1 METGARIAIT
11 LGGIDD
17 SESREAGVLAFK
29 DIATDTKVHKVLHI
43 SDSTNGFVPV
53 KTSTTD
59 KVEDVLN
66 NIISRPQKDDVF
78 VVEIDKEY
86 ESEVGKV
93 VENTI
98 TTPSYYRR
106 VIIDFRTWI
115 NGNDVVNP
123 LNKLENGWAEIHV
136 VDKRGAKVLDRRWDF
151 YSMTGGDYKQWMEIG
166 SDEDPLLIDESFN
179 EPVKITFKYSI
190 PLGQFAG
197 KTPGGEVRP
206 MTCISRF
213 KCGFTAKRVTTNTE
227 LHDPSLQ
234 FMCKFD
240 PSGNYTYTGTDVIDQ
255 FKKDYRENYDKY
267 KPYILE
273 VKRDGV
279 RHKVIPYM
287 SEHCVFTELT
297 FENESFRD
305 VGKLVEKMMKVLVR
319 DQNNIFVRAN
329 KVYTDTTKFIKSHLE
344 LNAQQ
349 EVKLLDIWASIADF
363 WSQVLNIEEWIPK
376 TDILKPKPKIQELDL
391 TSFESTRMYKYR
403 VVPDTESL
411 IADSDASHW
420 EPVLWFHA
428 LSPTD
433 NSFMEGMCS
442 STGQLMH
449 ANINKSEV
457 TDYIRRE
464 VRQNETLA
472 TGGPYNHSFVSDPL
486 TPVTFTEN
494 MLGDEDNLYRTLSG
508 TVICNRRTDVPPE
521 AYINNP
527 WIQVQIEC
535 YNTVGILQKTVD
547 AIFETSGDKR
557 QPVNFNGQNLTFKWN
572 ATLGGAYRY
581 KAKLTVFWGAFGAWT
596 DEIKLS
602 YITAGGDNNSGGR
615 YSIRDLIFNKQP
627 NRVLTRC
634 QLHGAS
640 KYEKNI
646 ILNGRGY
653 GWGGNVNPPI
663 TWDNANQLEIPGSAN
678 HWDAS
683 FFGKIYEKPGCD
695 FICKDWGTKQW
706 NYWVS
711 GTRDESGKLHY
722 GGGQAAKLS
731 VMISVNMTV
740 TGVGDKAYYVPDIY
754 KTPSFYFPADGSYT
768 FMVRG
773 ARRYQFISSL
783 PVRLLQHGTFEVEV
797 GTFDMTLNNTNYYGI
812 NYVKEEDIIIRGNS
826 RNYKIRIIGEP
837 DSEKVINSGAP
848 SQSAR
853 TTLVRKK
860 RSLRSASD
868 KPDAE
873 YGVGEL
879 TIVPIPYG
887 HLFTDGQNHDIY
899 LTITEKDGTKLDIPV
914 PVYEY
919 NGTYQEIYNEDKRRV
934 YMKIEGSYVWVMTY
948 GINVLRM
955 EFFSRTISNLEFQL
969 VDTLSKEVAESIPLM
984 KDKTSETSLAFE
996 VGGKEYYINL
1006 TTEPPQNMIEP
1017 IKILDNDNRIVGYL
1031 SK

>member
-1 METGARIAIT
+1 MEAGARIAIT
-11 LGGIDD
+11 LGSIDD

-29 DIATDTKVHKVLHI
+29 DIATDTKVHKVLHV

-86 ESEVGKV
+86 ESEVGQV

-115 NGNDVVNP
+115 NNSDVVNP
-123 LNKLENGWAEIHV
+123 MNKLENGWAEIHV

-166 SDEDPLLIDESFN
+166 SEEDPILIDETFT
-179 EPVKITFKYSI
+179 EPVKVTFKYSI
-190 PLGQFAG
+190 PLGQFSG
-197 KTPGGEVRP
+197 KTTHGETRP

-273 VKRDGV
+273 VKKDGV

-297 FENESFRD
+297 FEDEQFRD

-329 KVYTDTTKFIKSHLE
+329 KVYTDTTKFIKTHLE

-349 EVKLLDIWASIADF
+349 EVQLLDIWATIADF
-363 WSQVLNIEEWIPK
+363 WSQVLNIEEWLPK
-376 TDILKPKPKIQELDL
+376 TDILKPKPKMQELDL
-391 TSFESTRMYKYR
+391 SKFESTRMYKYR
-403 VVPDTESL
+403 VVPDTASL
-411 IADSDASHW
+411 IADSDNGHW
-420 EPVLWFHA
+420 EPILWFHA
-428 LSPTD
+428 FSPTD

-449 ANINKSEV
+449 GDINKSEL

-464 VRQNETLA
+464 VRYDEVLA
-472 TGGPYNHSFVSDPL
+472 SSGPHNYSFSKDPL
-486 TPVTFTEN
+486 STVTYTGN
-494 MLGDEDNLYRTLSG
+494 LMGNEDNLYRTLSG
-508 TVICNRRTDVPPE
+508 TVVCNRRADIPAD
-521 AYINNP
+521 AYHSKP

-535 YNTVGILQKTVD
+535 YNVGGTLQKTVD
-547 AIFETSGDKR
+547 AIFEVSGNKR
-557 QPVNFNGQNLTFKWN
+557 QTVDFNGQNLTYKWN

-581 KAKLTVFWGAFGAWT
+581 KFKLMVFWGTFGSWT

-602 YITAGGDNNSGGR
+602 YVTSGGDNNSGGR
-615 YSIRDLIFNKQP
+615 YSINKLLFNNQP
-627 NRVLTRC
+627 NRILTRC
-634 QLHGAS
+634 QLHDAS
-640 KYEKNI
+640 KYEKNVI
-646 ILNGRGY
+646 INGRGY

-663 TWDNANQLEIPGSAN
+663 DWNNNGTFEVPGSAN
-678 HWDAS
+678 WWSAS
-683 FFGKIYEKPGCD
+683 FYGKIYSQPGCD
-695 FICKDWGTKQW
+695 FICKDWSTKQW
-706 NYWVS
+706 NYWEA

-722 GGGQAAKLS
+722 GNGEAEKYS
-731 VMISVNMTV
+731 IMTSCNMTI
-740 TGVGDKAYYVPDIY
+740 TGVGDKAYYVPDKY
-754 KTPSFYFPADGSYT
+754 KTPSFYFPSDGTHT

-783 PVRLLQHGTFEVEV
+783 PVKLLQYGTLEVEV
-797 GTFDMTLNNTNYYGI
+797 GTYDMTLNNTNYYG
-812 NYVKEEDIIIRGNS
+812 NYYVKEDDIIINGAKS
-826 RNYKIRIIGEP
+826 SYKINIAGNP
-837 DSEKVINSGAP
+837 DSENIINSGAP
-848 SQSAR
+848 SNSAR
-853 TTLVRKK
+853 TSLIRKK
-860 RSLRSASD
+860 RSARVLND
-868 KPDAE
+868 KPEFE

-887 HLFTDGQNHDIY
+887 SLFTDGQNHDILLY
-899 LTITEKDGTKLDIPV
+899 IHDKNGNKLVIEV

-919 NGTYQEIYNEDKRRV
+919 RDYQEIYNKNKQRV

-969 VDTLSKEVAESIPLM
+969 IDIFTKEIAESIPLM
-984 KDKTSETSLAFE
+984 RDKTSETSLAFE

-1006 TTEPPQNMIEP
+1006 SSEPNQTTVEPV
-1017 IKILDNDNRIVGYL
+1017 KILDKNNRIVGYL

>member
-1 METGARIAIT
+1 MDTGARIAVT
-11 LGGIDD
+11 LGSIDD
-17 SESREAGVLAFK
+17 SESREAGVLSFK
-29 DIATDTKVHKVLHI
+29 DVATDNKVHKVLHL
-43 SDSTNGFVPV
+43 SDSVNGFVPV
-53 KTSTTD
+53 KTPTTD

-78 VVEIDKEY
+78 VVEFDKEY
-86 ESEVGKV
+86 ESEVGQV
-93 VENTI
+93 VTNTI
-98 TTPSYYRR
+98 VTPSYYRR

-115 NGNDVVNP
+115 NGSDVVNP
-123 LNKLENGWAEIHV
+123 LNKLEDGWAEIKV
-136 VDKRGAKVLDRRWDF
+136 VDKRGAKVLERKWNF
-151 YSMTGGDYKQWMEIG
+151 YNMTGGDYKQWMEIG
-166 SDEDPLLIDESFN
+166 SDEDPLLIDETFQ

-206 MTCISRF
+206 MTCIRRF
-213 KCGFTAKRVTTNTE
+213 KTSFTAKRVTTDSE

-273 VKRDGV
+273 VKKDGV

-297 FENESFRD
+297 FENENFRD

-329 KVYTDTTKFIKSHLE
+329 KVYTETTKFIKAHLE

-349 EVKLLDIWASIADF
+349 EVKLLDIWAAIADF
-363 WSQVLNIEEWIPK
+363 WSQVLNIEEWLPK

-391 TSFESTRMYKYR
+391 TRFESTRMYKYR
-403 VVPDTESL
+403 VVPDKTALLS
-411 IADSDASHW
+411 DSDTDHW

-433 NSFMEGMCS
+433 DSQMHGMCS

-449 ANINKSEV
+449 GYINKSEV

-464 VRQNETLA
+464 VRQNEVLA
-472 TGGPYNHSFVSDPL
+472 TGGAYNQQFVSDPL
-486 TPVTFTEN
+486 SPKEFTGP
-494 MLGDEDNLYRTLSG
+494 MMGDADNLYRTLNG
-508 TVICNRRTDVPPE
+508 TVVCRRRADVPTD
-521 AYINNP
+521 AYRTTP

-535 YNTVGILQKTVD
+535 YNTIGVLQKTINAV
-547 AIFETSGDKR
+547 FENSGSNR
-557 QPVNFNGQNLTFKWN
+557 QPVNFNGQDLTFKWN

-581 KAKLTVFWGAFGAWT
+581 KYKLLVYWGTFTAWT

-602 YITAGGDNNSGGR
+602 YVTAGGSNNSGGR
-615 YSIRDLIFNKQP
+615 YSINTLLFNGQR
-627 NRVLTRC
+627 NRILTRC

-640 KYEKNI
+640 KYEKNVI
-646 ILNGRGY
+646 INGRGY
-653 GWGGNVNPPI
+653 GWGGKVNPPI
-663 TWDNANQLEIPGSAN
+663 DWSNNGTFEVPGSAN

-683 FFGKIYEKPGCD
+683 FYGIIYEEPGCD
-695 FICKDWGTKQW
+695 FVCKDWGTKQW

-711 GTRDESGKLHY
+711 GTRDERDKLHY
-722 GGGQAAKLS
+722 GGGQAEKLS
-731 VMISVNMTV
+731 IMTNLSMTI
-740 TGVGDKAYYVPDIY
+740 TGIGDKAYYIPDIY
-754 KTPSFYFPADGSYT
+754 KTPSFYFPEDGSYT

-783 PVRLLQHGTFEVEV
+783 PTKLLQHGTFEVVV
-797 GTFDMTLNNTNYYGI
+797 GTYDMTLSNTNHYGI
-812 NYVKEEDIIIRGNS
+812 NYVKEDDIIIRGNKS
-826 RNYKIRIIGEP
+826 NYKINIAGHP
-837 DSEKVINSGAP
+837 DSESIINSGAP
-848 SQSAR
+848 SRSAR
-853 TTLVRKK
+853 TELVRKK
-860 RSLRSASD
+860 RSLRTSTD
-868 KPDAE
+868 KPYSE
-873 YGVGEL
+873 HGVGEL

-887 HLFTDGQNHDIY
+887 HLFHDGQNHDIY
-899 LTITEKDGTKLDIPV
+899 LVITDKNGNKLSIDIP
-914 PVYEY
+914 PFDFKEY
-919 NGTYQEIYNEDKRRV
+919 QLIYRTSTERA
-934 YMKIEGSYVWVMTY
+934 YMRIEGSYVWIMTY

-955 EFFSRTISNLEFQL
+955 EFFSRVISNLEFQL
-969 VDTLSKEVAESIPLM
+969 IDVVTKDVAESIPLM
-984 KDKTSETSLAFE
+984 REKTSETSLAFE

-1006 TTEPPQNMIEP
+1006 STEPPKTDAEP
-1017 IKILDNDNRIVGYL
+1017 VKILDKDNRIVGYL